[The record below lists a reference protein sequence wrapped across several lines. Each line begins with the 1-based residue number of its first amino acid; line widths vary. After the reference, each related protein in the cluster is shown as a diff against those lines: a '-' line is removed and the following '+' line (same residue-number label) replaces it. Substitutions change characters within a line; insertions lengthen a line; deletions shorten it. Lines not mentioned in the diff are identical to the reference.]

1 MIRTAVEALAASS
14 EGDAGILAVT
24 VLTSLDEARLEA
36 VGFSR
41 GPAEHVTALARLA
54 AAAGAEGVVCAVP
67 EVGVGKGARSRSH
80 RRHAR
85 HQTGRVGQRRSE
97 ESGHP
102 RGGDRGGGRPA
113 GCGSPDHCGGR
124 SGGGRTVD
132 IAGDRGCGFDDRR
145 KSRWLGSRFVER
157 DEDMAQPPQLT
168 DEQRAAA
175 LAKAAEARRVRAE
188 AKELLKTG
196 SLRLSELFEKAESD
210 ELLAGLKVERAL
222 AAMPGTGKIKAKR
235 LMESVGIAENRRIR
249 GLGDKQKEALLA
261 EFS

>member
-1 MIRTAVEALAASS
+1 
-14 EGDAGILAVT
+14 
-24 VLTSLDEARLEA
+24 
-36 VGFSR
+36 
-41 GPAEHVTALARLA
+41 
-54 AAAGAEGVVCAVP
+54 
-67 EVGVGKGARSRSH
+67 
-80 RRHAR
+80 
-85 HQTGRVGQRRSE
+85 
-97 ESGHP
+97 
-102 RGGDRGGGRPA
+102 
-113 GCGSPDHCGGR
+113 
-124 SGGGRTVD
+124 
-132 IAGDRGCGFDDRR
+132 
-145 KSRWLGSRFVER
+145 
-157 DEDMAQPPQLT
+157 MAQPPQLT

-210 ELLAGLKVERAL
+210 ELLAGLKVDRVL

>member
-1 MIRTAVEALAASS
+1 
-14 EGDAGILAVT
+14 
-24 VLTSLDEARLEA
+24 
-36 VGFSR
+36 
-41 GPAEHVTALARLA
+41 
-54 AAAGAEGVVCAVP
+54 
-67 EVGVGKGARSRSH
+67 
-80 RRHAR
+80 
-85 HQTGRVGQRRSE
+85 
-97 ESGHP
+97 
-102 RGGDRGGGRPA
+102 
-113 GCGSPDHCGGR
+113 
-124 SGGGRTVD
+124 
-132 IAGDRGCGFDDRR
+132 
-145 KSRWLGSRFVER
+145 
-157 DEDMAQPPQLT
+157 MAQPPQLT

-196 SLRLSELFEKAESD
+196 SLRLSELFEKADSD